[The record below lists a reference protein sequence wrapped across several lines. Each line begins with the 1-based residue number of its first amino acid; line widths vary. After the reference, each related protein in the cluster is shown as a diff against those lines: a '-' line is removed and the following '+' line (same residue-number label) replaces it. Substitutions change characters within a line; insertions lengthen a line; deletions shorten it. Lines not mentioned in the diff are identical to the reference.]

1 MSENYHNYQLLLAK
15 AAQLYYKY
23 DAGRSEPFNVFSV
36 LHKEDDEVN
45 LHSRFLHA
53 LLDYRKPGDD
63 ARENLKDFLD
73 HVGVEDFELC
83 DVNVEREYYDIDILI
98 INADKK
104 AIIIENKIKAEDQQE
119 QLKRYYKI
127 LKELGYSDIHL
138 LYLTLDGRD
147 PSYNSVGDL
156 DCKLISYEELIP
168 WLERCQKRAYDEPEL
183 RESLIQYLL
192 LVRKLTGTDFR
203 RKYMNELKKL
213 CLEDNNFV
221 LIRELNDAMGE
232 AGTEL
237 LWDEIE
243 SELKSEIPDL
253 PDKNEKRSSKGL
265 YYQLSKATSLEVSVG
280 AEGVA
285 HCLWFGVGCSKKY
298 KDKYDML
305 ENALKDVNDGITS
318 DQEPYPRWWRVGN
331 YSDLLKLENLDLLS
345 NDTERREYAKKVA
358 QEIIK
363 KGLKEVWEILEDIA
377 MVNAIKEGEKTKL
390 VSEEQ
395 TFENLKRGS

>member
-1 MSENYHNYQLLLAK
+1 MSDNYHNYQLLLAK

-104 AIIIENKIKAEDQQE
+104 AIIIENKIKAKDQQE

-243 SELKSEIPDL
+243 SELRLEIPDL
-253 PDKNEKRSSKGL
+253 PDKGKEHSSKGL
-265 YYQLSKATSLEVSVG
+265 CYRLSEATSLKVG
-280 AEGVA
+280 VGVYPND
-285 HCLWFGVGCSKKY
+285 HNRIWFGVVCSKEKY
-298 KDKYDML
+298 KDKYNML
-305 ENALKDVNDGITS
+305 KNALKDVSDGET
-318 DQEPYPRWWRVGN
+318 DNEHPRWWITGKTLN
-331 YSDLLKLENLDLLS
+331 INKPDFGLLS
-345 NDTERREYAKKVA
+345 DKEKRRKYAKETA
-358 QEIIK
+358 QEILK

-377 MVNAIKEGEKTKL
+377 MVNAIKEGEKTEL